1 MTTID
6 LNTILPILPDEPEP
20 HIVTF
25 LDRVRFAL
33 EEDDDSEVAWFLRE
47 YPRIF
52 RYHSYHAWSRL
63 AEIHAAYVRAGAR
76 FKKRIEESPE
86 GYALSEG
93 RGETYQIYWNFE
105 AYLGAISS
113 ALDTIARILTVAH
126 VEHTPV
132 SFNKLCSRTD
142 SSPLANILR
151 KAKKAWVDRT
161 KDYRD
166 CFVHYTPI
174 DHEPRIVMEKHGS
187 QWRIQC
193 PLPRNPN
200 AREISDFRFR
210 PRLDLLVYS
219 LHIFEN
225 LRKLDVSIARELSR
239 MRRAGKFP
247 TRRWH
252 LFHVGRRDREP
263 PSKKA
268 LQQLEKK

>member
-1 MTTID
+1 MTTTNPNIA
-6 LNTILPILPDEPEP
+6 LPVLPDMLRP

-25 LDRVRFAL
+25 LDQVRFAL
-33 EEDDDSEVAWFLRE
+33 EGEDDGEVAWFLRE

-52 RYHSYHAWSRL
+52 RYHTYHAWSRL
-63 AEIHAAYVRAGAR
+63 VEIHTAYARAGTR

-86 GYALSEG
+86 SYAFGEG

-105 AYLGAISS
+105 SFLGAVSA
-113 ALDTIARILTVAH
+113 ALDTIARILTTAY

-132 SFNKLCSRTD
+132 SFNKLCSRND
-142 SSPLANILR
+142 SSPLVEILR
-151 KAKKAWVDRT
+151 KAKKDWVDRT

-174 DHEPRIVMEKHGS
+174 DHEPRIFVEQHAS

-219 LHIFEN
+219 LGVFEN
-225 LRKLDVSIARELSR
+225 LRKLDVRIARELSR
-239 MRRAGKFP
+239 MKRTGMFPARR
-247 TRRWH
+247 RY
-252 LFHVGRRDREP
+252 LFHVGRRDRES
-263 PSKKA
+263 PSNKA
-268 LQQLEKK
+268 LQQVEKK

>member
-1 MTTID
+1 MTTTD
-6 LNTILPILPDEPEP
+6 PNTILPILPNELEP

-25 LDRVRFAL
+25 LDQVRFAL
-33 EEDDDSEVAWFLRE
+33 EEEDDCEVAWFLRE

-76 FKKRIEESPE
+76 FKKRLEESPE

-93 RGETYQIYWNFE
+93 RGETHQIYWNFE
-105 AYLGAISS
+105 AYLGAVSS
-113 ALDTIARILTVAH
+113 ALDTIARILTAAH

-142 SSPLANILR
+142 SSPLFDILR
-151 KAKKAWVDRT
+151 EAKKAWVDRT

-166 CFVHYTPI
+166 CFVLYTPI
-174 DHEPRIVMEKHGS
+174 DHEPRILMEKHAS

-219 LHIFEN
+219 LDVFEN
-225 LRKLDVSIARELSR
+225 LRKLDVTIARELSR
-239 MRRAGKFP
+239 MRRAGRFP

-252 LFHVGRRDREP
+252 LFHVGRRDRES
-263 PSKKA
+263 PSNKA
-268 LQQLEKK
+268 LQRLEKK